1 MFRSY
6 IFLIITVM
14 IFSGNLIVGKA
25 INDLPPVTIAF
36 VRTLIAFLVILPF
49 GYKQLRQSYDVLK
62 DNIKPLIA
70 IALTGITTFNV
81 LVYLSLNFTTS
92 TNAGIVEASTPAYAM
107 ILGYFILKEKLKPRH
122 IIGTVISF
130 IGALWVLTQGSIER
144 LLQLEFNI
152 GDITMVIAMIVWACY
167 TLIVKQHNH
176 KFPIFGGTL
185 AMIGLGVI
193 ILIPTV
199 IVEWMILGFPTEIT
213 NSANWLG
220 LLYLGIFPS
229 FIAFVLWN
237 QAVSDLGPSLSSV
250 FLNILPFFT
259 TIGAV
264 IFLNEQVFSAQI
276 IGGVLVILGVI
287 MVNVNLKEIFRKKE
301 LTNVDEEKVS

>member
-1 MFRSY
+1 MIRSY
-6 IFLIITVM
+6 IFLIVTVM

-36 VRTLIAFLVILPF
+36 FRTLIAFTVVLPF
-49 GYKQLRQSYDVLK
+49 GYKQFRYYYSILK
-62 DNIKPLIA
+62 ENLWPLIG

-92 TNAGIVEASTPAYAM
+92 TNAGIVEATTPAFAM
-107 ILGYFILKEKLKPRH
+107 ILSFLILKERLRIKH

-130 IGALWVLTQGSIER
+130 IGALWVLTQGSFQA

-152 GDITMVIAMIVWACY
+152 GDITMLVAMVVWAFY

-176 KFPIFGGTL
+176 KFPILGGTL
-185 AMIGLGVI
+185 AMVGLGAMV
-193 ILIPTV
+193 LLPAMMLEWFLVGVPTQLTTV
-199 IVEWMILGFPTEIT
+199 SSW
-213 NSANWLG
+213 SG

-229 FIAFVLWN
+229 FIALILWN

-250 FLNILPFFT
+250 FLNLLPFFT

-264 IFLNEQVFSAQI
+264 IFLDEQVVAAQI
-276 IGGVLVILGVI
+276 IGGVLVVIGVI
-287 MVNVNLKEIFRKKE
+287 MVNVNIQSIKKFK
-301 LTNVDEEKVS
+301 LTKSKKV